1 MSETFWDRVV
11 DERQVGEEDDGT
23 EWVEEPQ
30 PEQPEDTP
38 VSQDTTSLLNLGKL
52 VARTEIHGHEVVLRT
67 LTIDEELEV
76 GLLVHQYEGTDVW
89 GRAVATANVAA
100 AIETID
106 GKPLVGLLGPGENST
121 LRKFNYIRKN
131 MYWPVIKMIYEEAY
145 IPLLDRQV
153 QSLDEF
159 RKK

>member
-1 MSETFWDRVV
+1 MSESTFWDRVV
-11 DERQVGEEDDGT
+11 DEQNVGNEDGT
-23 EWVEEPQ
+23 EWIEEPQ
-30 PEQPEDTP
+30 PEQPDIP
-38 VSQDTTSLLNLGKL
+38 VSTDTVSLLNLGKL
-52 VARTEIHGHEVVLRT
+52 VARTEVHGHEVILRT

-100 AIETID
+100 SIESID
-106 GKPLVGLLGPGENST
+106 GKPLIGSLGPGENGT
-121 LRKFNYIRKN
+121 LRKFDYIRKN

-145 IPLLDRQV
+145 IPLMERQIE
-153 QSLDEF
+153 SLDEF